1 METVASIILGILFI
15 IAFLIFCWVSIVA
28 WHDEI
33 LDFVAKIKPFNAKV
47 MHKRNLKI
55 TKNLLKYN
63 INNERNNIKTSIL
76 NNTDY
81 CYVRIVYK
89 ENIAWLEKKGFKV
102 EPDMNSNEKHFYGIS
117 WWK

>member
-1 METVASIILGILFI
+1 MRFAIAIFLWMSVISLALLILAIITFI
-15 IAFLIFCWVSIVA
+15 DDIR
-28 WHDEI
+28 
-33 LDFVAKIKPFNAKV
+33 PFNAKA

-55 TKNLLKYN
+55 AKNLLKHN
-63 INNERNNIKTSIL
+63 INDERNNIKTGIL

-81 CYVRIVYK
+81 CYVHIVYK

-102 EPDMNSNEKHFYGIS
+102 EPDTNSSEKHFYGIS

>member
-1 METVASIILGILFI
+1 MEFAIAIFIWLSVISIALLILAVLTFI
-15 IAFLIFCWVSIVA
+15 
-28 WHDEI
+28 D
-33 LDFVAKIKPFNAKV
+33 DIKPFNAKV
-47 MHKRNLKI
+47 MYKRNLKI

-89 ENIAWLEKKGFKV
+89 ENINWLEKRGFKV
-102 EPDMNSNEKHFYGIS
+102 EPDISSNEKHFYGIS

>member
-1 METVASIILGILFI
+1 MEFAIAIFIWLSVISIALLILVVLTFI
-15 IAFLIFCWVSIVA
+15 
-28 WHDEI
+28 D
-33 LDFVAKIKPFNAKV
+33 DIKPFNAKV

-55 TKNLLKYN
+55 TKNLLKHN
-63 INNERNNIKTSIL
+63 INNERNNIKTGIL

-89 ENIAWLEKKGFKV
+89 ENIDWLKKKGFKI
-102 EPDMNSNEKHFYGIS
+102 EPDTNSSEKHFYGIS

>member
-1 METVASIILGILFI
+1 MEFAIAIFLWLSVISITLLILVVLTFI
-15 IAFLIFCWVSIVA
+15 
-28 WHDEI
+28 D
-33 LDFVAKIKPFNAKV
+33 DIKPFNAKV

-63 INNERNNIKTSIL
+63 INNERNNIKTGIL

-89 ENIAWLEKKGFKV
+89 ENIAWLKKKGFKV
-102 EPDMNSNEKHFYGIS
+102 EPDTNSSEKHFYGVS

>member
-1 METVASIILGILFI
+1 MEFAIAIFIWLSVISIALLILVVLTFI
-15 IAFLIFCWVSIVA
+15 
-28 WHDEI
+28 D
-33 LDFVAKIKPFNAKV
+33 DIKPFNAKV

-55 TKNLLKYN
+55 TKNLLKHN

-89 ENIAWLEKKGFKV
+89 ENINWLEKRGFKV
-102 EPDMNSNEKHFYGIS
+102 EPDISSNEKHFYGIS